1 MGGSHLLS
9 LDASPMQGV
18 NQYGH
23 SGPYSLAILYFP
35 HIIHYVTMVYCNQYH
50 NKYIIYHIL
59 SHLILHI
66 LYITSYTSHLIALHH
81 SQSFPTS
88 LLTHPHVPS
97 DPGVTMV
104 VLCKGLISILTSLV
118 RKPRHATTH
127 V

>member
-23 SGPYSLAILYFP
+23 FGPYSLAILYFP

-59 SHLILHI
+59 SHLI
-66 LYITSYTSHLIALHH
+66 AFFHH
-81 SQSFPTS
+81 SQ
-88 LLTHPHVPS
+88 LTCTADPHGS
-97 DPGVTMV
+97 CEPGATMV
-104 VLCKGLISILTSLV
+104 VLCKGLISILASV
-118 RKPRHATTH
+118 ARKPRLATTH
-127 V
+127 M